1 MGEELNMT
9 PKRLELLAA
18 VAEGRVSWNASNA
31 RYILDGQEANGPDH
45 RALSTMARHGWILR
59 AGAVVKLTTA
69 GSQARN

>member
-31 RYILDGQEANGPDH
+31 RYILDG
-45 RALSTMARHGWILR
+45 
-59 AGAVVKLTTA
+59 
-69 GSQARN
+69 